1 MATNLYSQTIKNIV
15 SGISQQPAI
24 LRLPEQLEEQ
34 INGYSTEVGGL
45 QKRAP
50 TVHIKNLFV
59 APSST
64 YRPLVHVVKRD
75 EEEKYIMIFDGNG
88 SCKIYDEDGK
98 EYKVTIDAKS
108 ASYLRGVD
116 PRKYLK
122 CITIAD
128 YTFIVNTKKKVAMTG
143 KVWDSGRWKDTQ
155 GALFNVKSGQYGRT
169 YACIINDV
177 TIATYTT
184 PDGSN
189 ASDSTKVDVNWIAE
203 QLATSAKSN
212 GWTVETGDSWL
223 YVKKAGTTIKT
234 VKIKDGYNGMSM
246 FGIYHAVQNF
256 NNLPRSA
263 PSGFTVQVK
272 GATNVADDYYV
283 RYDGDTQLWT
293 ECARPETPTTLDS
306 STMPQGLVRNADMSF
321 TLKPL
326 EWNDRDVGDE
336 DSNPEPSFV
345 GATINDIFFYR
356 NRLGLISGEN
366 VILSRS
372 ASFFNFWFASV
383 VDMQDTDPIDLAVSH
398 NSVSILYH
406 AVPFD
411 KELLLFSNDTQF
423 LLRADG
429 VLSPKNCSITEVTEF
444 TCNPYVRPVGAGR
457 RVYFPTER
465 AEFTTIKEYFTIE
478 DTTNLKD
485 AQDVT
490 SHVPSFIPNGVY
502 KIVSS
507 NTENVLGFFTL
518 GAESKVYIYKYL
530 FVDNSRL
537 QSSWSYWEF
546 NGARI
551 LGGGFINSTLYLV
564 FDRQGMITLES
575 VSFTYNTKD
584 YEEYEPYRVF
594 MDRKVVLPAITS
606 DAYDDIEGRTKVDMK
621 IMYGDTL
628 KAGVSYGLVDSKGFF
643 RKWTPEEMVD
653 GRYVW
658 LQGNW
663 VGRRLIEGEL
673 YKFKV
678 KFSEVMIRKQDD
690 NGVTAYTEGR
700 LQLKNFWVNYANCG
714 YIKAIVEC
722 FDKETYEYLMTAR
735 LLGSGRN
742 KIGLT
747 ALETGQFKFPVQSLS
762 SNCSIS
768 IETELP
774 MPVALIGAGWEG
786 VYYKRATRV

>member
-50 TVHIKNLFV
+50 TVHIKNLF
-59 APSST
+59 ASPSST

-108 ASYLRGVD
+108 ASYISGVD

-263 PSGFTVQVK
+263 PNGFTVQVK

-326 EWNDRDVGDE
+326 DWDDRDVGDE

-411 KELLLFSNDTQF
+411 EELLLFSNDTQF

-507 NTENVLGFFTL
+507 NTENVLGFFTI

-621 IMYGDTL
+621 TMYGDTL

-673 YKFKV
+673 YKFKA

-700 LQLKNFWVNYANCG
+700 LQLRNFWVNYENCG

-722 FDKETYEYLMTAR
+722 FDKETYEYVMTAR

>member
-50 TVHIKNLFV
+50 TVHIKNLFS

-64 YRPLVHVVKRD
+64 YRPLVHIVKRD

-98 EYKVTIDAKS
+98 EYRVTIDAKS
-108 ASYLRGVD
+108 AQYLSGVD

-143 KVWDSGRWKDTQ
+143 NVWDSGRWKGTQ

-177 TIATYTT
+177 TIASYTT

-189 ASDSTKVDVNWIAE
+189 ASDSTKVDVNWIVS
-203 QLATSAKSN
+203 QLANSARNN

-223 YVKKAGTTIKT
+223 YVKKAGTIIKT

-263 PSGFTVQVK
+263 PNGFTVQVK

-326 EWNDRDVGDE
+326 DWDDRDVGDE

-356 NRLGLISGEN
+356 NRLGFISGEN

-411 KELLLFSNDTQF
+411 EELLLFSNDTQF

-429 VLSPKNCSITEVTEF
+429 ILSPKNCSLTEVTEF

-518 GAESKVYIYKYL
+518 GDESKVYIYKYL
-530 FVDNSRL
+530 FIDNSRL

-575 VSFTYNTKD
+575 ISFTYNTKD

-594 MDRKVVLPAITS
+594 MDRKVVLPVITS

-621 IMYGDTL
+621 TIYGGTL

-673 YKFKV
+673 YKFKA

-722 FDKETYEYLMTAR
+722 FDKETYEYVMTAR